1 MKRREFLFLGS
12 PRSKVM
18 DVSCEELYMRYVDS
32 GIDGSEEALFQRIG
46 KELRGARRIRFHDAY
61 WLKEEDLRKGLE
73 PLLEAFISRGGSVEY
88 L

>member
-12 PRSKVM
+12 TRSKVM

-32 GIDGSEEALFQRIG
+32 GIEGGEEALFQRVG
-46 KELRGARRIRFHDAY
+46 KELRGARKIRFHDAY
-61 WLKEEDLRKGLE
+61 WLKEEDLRKRLE
-73 PLLEAFISRGGSVEY
+73 PLLEAFISRGGSIEY